1 VAPGTFR
8 GPLVVSELE
17 EKREGVMSGVYN
29 LTAQDFEAATRD
41 LRHAADRLT
50 HGERPTGLA
59 EELAA
64 LMAEVFHR
72 WARMGHYNSHILAR
86 DGGPQTVA
94 LARHILS
101 LP

>member
-1 VAPGTFR
+1 
-8 GPLVVSELE
+8 
-17 EKREGVMSGVYN
+17 
-29 LTAQDFEAATRD
+29 
-41 LRHAADRLT
+41 
-50 HGERPTGLA
+50 
-59 EELAA
+59 
-64 LMAEVFHR
+64 MAEVFHR